1 MQGCNVRYELA
12 VLTTLKQ
19 IVNFDKLTL
28 AFRTIFVRKSWSLH
42 MDRTG
47 GQWPYASSCK
57 RAGYVSKNGVGSDHL
72 PSLRTEPYQTS
83 GVRQRCPKSE
93 FLGGKQVGLS
103 LHLNFFYL
111 FNIHQ
116 IQISYWGLLL
126 LLLGIKFSF

>member
-1 MQGCNVRYELA
+1 
-12 VLTTLKQ
+12 
-19 IVNFDKLTL
+19 
-28 AFRTIFVRKSWSLH
+28 

-47 GQWPYASSCK
+47 GEWPYTSSSK
-57 RAGYVSKNGVGSDHL
+57 RAGYVSKNGVGSDHM
-72 PSLRTEPYQTS
+72 PFLRTKLYQIS

-116 IQISYWGLLL
+116 IQISYWGLIEAKPILL
-126 LLLGIKFSF
+126 

>member
-1 MQGCNVRYELA
+1 
-12 VLTTLKQ
+12 
-19 IVNFDKLTL
+19 
-28 AFRTIFVRKSWSLH
+28 

-47 GQWPYASSCK
+47 GRWPYTSSCK
-57 RAGYVSKNGVGSDHL
+57 RAGYVSKNGIGSDHM
-72 PSLRTEPYQTS
+72 PFLRTRLYQIS

-116 IQISYWGLLL
+116 IQISYWGLISKKANFRYL
-126 LLLGIKFSF
+126 KV